1 MRIFVLLLMF
11 LTFVMAGCTG
21 PKLLHKS
28 VIGYDETISTI
39 EREMLLINIA
49 RRHRGIPLHFTV
61 TSGIAATFDY
71 ERSAG
76 FVGRLFERGSGDDVN
91 NLGLNLGMR
100 LSENPTLSI
109 VPMQGNEFTERI
121 LAPLQEDKFEFLV
134 FQGEAIDMAMRL
146 MGRGIELQFEDGSF
160 KRFILNRP
168 SHAEEYSEFRRIA
181 LHLASLN
188 ISRNL
193 FVGNLSFSAAVSPEL
208 SGPPS
213 ASDITDAM
221 EKGYFVIKN
230 EKDGSH
236 KLYKHFDGRV
246 VITNY
251 DPLTLTDS
259 ERHAINEIANKRPE
273 NFILIDIRPGYPGG
287 DFPIFGG
294 IKLRSLYGIMD
305 FLADGI
311 DESPEFDV
319 EPDPRTGL
327 TPNNP
332 KNTLTILV
340 DDPSSDRFL
349 HVPYRDHDYPIGYT
363 TWDYEAFKNLYH
375 LFQTAV
381 TDVAKTVV
389 PVTISK

>member
-230 EKDGSH
+230 ENDGSH

-259 ERHAINEIANKRPE
+259 ERHAINEIANKRPK
-273 NFILIDIRPGYPGG
+273 NFILIDIRPGHPGG

-332 KNTLTILV
+332 TNTLTILV
-340 DDPSSDRFL
+340 DDPSSERFL
-349 HVPYRDHDYPIGYT
+349 HVPYRDHDYTIGYT

>member
-1 MRIFVLLLMF
+1 MRIFALLLIV
-11 LTFVMAGCTG
+11 LTFAMAGCTG
-21 PKLLHKS
+21 PELLHKS

-193 FVGNLSFSAAVSPEL
+193 
-208 SGPPS
+208 
-213 ASDITDAM
+213 
-221 EKGYFVIKN
+221 
-230 EKDGSH
+230 
-236 KLYKHFDGRV
+236 
-246 VITNY
+246 
-251 DPLTLTDS
+251 
-259 ERHAINEIANKRPE
+259 
-273 NFILIDIRPGYPGG
+273 
-287 DFPIFGG
+287 
-294 IKLRSLYGIMD
+294 
-305 FLADGI
+305 
-311 DESPEFDV
+311 
-319 EPDPRTGL
+319 
-327 TPNNP
+327 
-332 KNTLTILV
+332 
-340 DDPSSDRFL
+340 
-349 HVPYRDHDYPIGYT
+349 
-363 TWDYEAFKNLYH
+363 
-375 LFQTAV
+375 
-381 TDVAKTVV
+381 
-389 PVTISK
+389 

>member
-1 MRIFVLLLMF
+1 
-11 LTFVMAGCTG
+11 
-21 PKLLHKS
+21 
-28 VIGYDETISTI
+28 
-39 EREMLLINIA
+39 
-49 RRHRGIPLHFTV
+49 
-61 TSGIAATFDY
+61 
-71 ERSAG
+71 
-76 FVGRLFERGSGDDVN
+76 
-91 NLGLNLGMR
+91 
-100 LSENPTLSI
+100 
-109 VPMQGNEFTERI
+109 MQGKEFTERI

-168 SHAEEYSEFRRIA
+168 SHEEEYSEFRRIA

-188 ISRNL
+188 VSRNL

-259 ERHAINEIANKRPE
+259 ERHAINEIANKRPK
-273 NFILIDIRPGYPGG
+273 NFILIDIRPGHPGG

-332 KNTLTILV
+332 TNTLTILV

-349 HVPYRDHDYPIGYT
+349 HVPYRDHDYTIGYT

>member
-188 ISRNL
+188 VSRNL

-259 ERHAINEIANKRPE
+259 ERHAINEIANKRPK
-273 NFILIDIRPGYPGG
+273 NFILIDIRPGHPGG

-332 KNTLTILV
+332 TNTLTILV
-340 DDPSSDRFL
+340 DDPSSERFL
-349 HVPYRDHDYPIGYT
+349 HVPYRDHDYTIGYT

>member
-1 MRIFVLLLMF
+1 MRIIALLLIF
-11 LTFVMAGCTG
+11 LTIAMAGCTG

-28 VIGYDETISTI
+28 VMGYDETISTI

-71 ERSAG
+71 ARSAG
-76 FVGRLFERGSGDDVN
+76 FVGRLFENNSGDDVN

-146 MGRGIELQFEDGSF
+146 MGRGIELQYKDGSF
-160 KRFILNRP
+160 QRFILNRP

-188 ISRNL
+188 VSRHL
-193 FVGNLSFSAAVSPEL
+193 FVGNLSFNAAVSPEL

-213 ASDITDAM
+213 ASDITEAM

-230 EKDGSH
+230 QEDGSH
-236 KLYKHFDGRV
+236 KLYKHFTGRV

-251 DPLTLTDS
+251 DPLKLTDS
-259 ERHAINEIANKRPE
+259 ERHALNEIANRRPK
-273 NFILIDIRPGYPGG
+273 NFILIDIRPDHPGG
-287 DFPIFGG
+287 DYPIFGG

-311 DESPEFDV
+311 DEAPEFDV
-319 EPDPRTGL
+319 EPDSRTGL

-340 DDPSSDRFL
+340 DDPSAEKFL
-349 HVPYRDHDYPIGYT
+349 HVPYRDHVYTIGYT

>member
-1 MRIFVLLLMF
+1 MRIFVLLLIF

-349 HVPYRDHDYPIGYT
+349 HVPYRDHDYTIGYT

>member
-1 MRIFVLLLMF
+1 MRIFVLLLIF

-193 FVGNLSFSAAVSPEL
+193 FVGNLSFSAAASPEL

-332 KNTLTILV
+332 TNTLTILV
-340 DDPSSDRFL
+340 DDPSSERFL
-349 HVPYRDHDYPIGYT
+349 HVPYRDHDYTIGYT

>member
-221 EKGYFVIKN
+221 GKGYFVIKN

-349 HVPYRDHDYPIGYT
+349 HVPYRDHDYTIGYT

>member
-332 KNTLTILV
+332 TNTLTILV

-349 HVPYRDHDYPIGYT
+349 HVPYRDHDYTIGYT

>member
-230 EKDGSH
+230 ENDGSH

-340 DDPSSDRFL
+340 DDPSSERFL
-349 HVPYRDHDYPIGYT
+349 HVPYRDHDYTIGYT

>member
-349 HVPYRDHDYPIGYT
+349 HVPYRDHDYTIGYT